1 MSMGSV
7 ILAQTWESCSI
18 EHGNTARERE
28 KGSFGLFDQIVLT
41 QERRDQCLLIWIS
54 HPTKRKKQNE
64 QVMVGRKKQN
74 LCITIEMD
82 LKSNKSAFFSNR

>member
-7 ILAQTWESCSI
+7 ILAQTWESWSI

-41 QERRDQCLLIWIS
+41 QERRDPLSVCLSGLAILQ
-54 HPTKRKKQNE
+54 KER
-64 QVMVGRKKQN
+64 
-74 LCITIEMD
+74 
-82 LKSNKSAFFSNR
+82 NKMNR